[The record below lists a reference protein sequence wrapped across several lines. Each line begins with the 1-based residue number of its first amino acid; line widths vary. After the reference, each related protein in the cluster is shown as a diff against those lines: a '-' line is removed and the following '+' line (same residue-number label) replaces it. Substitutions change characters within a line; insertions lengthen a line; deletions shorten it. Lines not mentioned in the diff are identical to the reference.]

1 MFREDGCRNDLHTGW
16 SLSRGRGAR
25 GGLEG
30 TESRRGRS
38 LQFCANSSSGRQGE
52 ARQRA
57 FLGPRNRGGKKV
69 ITFFAGRSRLKTAG
83 GVVIASEDG
92 AAPGGC
98 YRTSLPRGK
107 TLLSPFISPPPPTP
121 PSPCSPGQT
130 EYHSARTT
138 PGADPPGT
146 TAQITGQ
153 PRESAS
159 VEETDGYAS
168 RTCRETSIPRPP
180 TSLERS
186 FLTNQYGFSQ

>member
-107 TLLSPFISPPPPTP
+107 TLLSPFISPPSHPTF
-121 PSPCSPGQT
+121 
-130 EYHSARTT
+130 AVL
-138 PGADPPGT
+138 
-146 TAQITGQ
+146 
-153 PRESAS
+153 PRANGISFRE
-159 VEETDGYAS
+159 DDS
-168 RTCRETSIPRPP
+168 RS
-180 TSLERS
+180 
-186 FLTNQYGFSQ
+186 